1 MLSILLK
8 IETRMFKTPFNSG
21 ETISQPILIMLKY
34 HLTFLQFQQCHQ
46 NVSKVSARLATLSQL
61 VEVTY
66 QMILWKVR
74 RHCAHGYQ
82 LV

>member
-1 MLSILLK
+1 MLNILPKIEMRMFETPFSGGETIGQPTLILLK
-8 IETRMFKTPFNSG
+8 W
-21 ETISQPILIMLKY
+21 

-46 NVSKVSARLATLSQL
+46 NVSEVSARLATPSQL

-66 QMILWKVR
+66 QMILWKVG